1 MSALIA
7 ESPRPTQ
14 FRSMSGQMRILQTLS
29 SLTSVVTL
37 ARLEDFTDQLS
48 AAFLHLSEQSA
59 RPVEAQHALNSF
71 SLLRI
76 EAGRLQHSIK
86 SRLHDLL
93 DAELHRIGSNAGTFN
108 SGRTQHAGN
117 AVRADQAGATADLS
131 LVSFEEMENKVLLN
145 NFTQALEKDVADPL
159 GALNLRLAW
168 LLEREDFPTSA
179 NPFRPEV
186 FVQAVYQAWCEIDE
200 EPASRQVLLRM
211 LGPELFLPLA
221 SILHQLNEALVERN
235 ILPDLADAWRRR
247 KVESRPS
254 TPHRDIK
261 PDRGAQYGKLRN
273 WLLSRVGSTAKLNGA
288 DAADNSG
295 GEASPDNLN
304 LPDLFATDDLGG
316 WSTNTISVQVAPRLF
331 GHLNALQAQTEQL
344 AAMASAGGK
353 VPQVPKSAELL
364 RRVPARMPPG
374 TLTQVDQN
382 TIELLARIFDFTF
395 AQPQIP
401 DEMKTLLGQLQ
412 IPLLKAALLDKKM
425 FVNDDH
431 PARVLMDR
439 LAQSSLGW
447 QPEKGKDDP
456 LFKMVEEIVGS
467 VQKDI
472 DAQMRLF
479 SDAAAR
485 LDSFMVEEDKR
496 AQERLAEPI
505 ATADREERL
514 ARAKEHADKTIAT
527 RVDSGEVAGFV
538 QNFLELHW
546 SRIIALGFS
555 ARHKRPD
562 VLEKAVAAMDDLIWS
577 LRPKNSPEE
586 RKELIT
592 RLPAIL
598 SMVNA
603 WLNVI
608 KWEGPERVAFF
619 SELAQ
624 RHASIV
630 RTAAELPRHRVEE
643 AVNVAMRAVE
653 RGMSRKRKPA
663 SSGVRDEFTRCV
675 ESMHVNEWLRFVRED
690 GRPAS
695 FRLVWISP
703 HRSRFIFARRSG
715 ATPFT
720 LSSQEF
726 AASLRDGK
734 ATVLEQESVTERA
747 LSEALQD

>member
-7 ESPRPTQ
+7 EIHRPTQ

-37 ARLEDFTDQLS
+37 ARVEDFTDQLS

-59 RPVEAQHALNSF
+59 RPVEAQHALNAF

-76 EAGRLQHSIK
+76 EAGRLQQSIK
-86 SRLHDLL
+86 LHLHDLL
-93 DAELHRIGSNAGTFN
+93 SVELARIGN
-108 SGRTQHAGN
+108 SGGPLDADRAHRAEN
-117 AVRADQAGATADLS
+117 AEQAHFAADLS

-159 GALNLRLAW
+159 GALNLRLGW
-168 LLEREDFPTSA
+168 LLQREDFSTST
-179 NPFRPEV
+179 NPFRPGV

-200 EPASRQVLLRM
+200 VPASRQVLLRM
-211 LGPELFLPLA
+211 LGPELFLPLM
-221 SILHQLNEALVERN
+221 SILQQLNEALVERN
-235 ILPDLADAWRRR
+235 VLPDLSDAWRRR
-247 KVESRPS
+247 KLEGKSSPPSRD
-254 TPHRDIK
+254 RK
-261 PDRGAQYGKLRN
+261 PDGGTQYGKLRN
-273 WLLSRVGSTAKLNGA
+273 WLLSRVATAGNPNGA
-288 DAADNSG
+288 GAQGKSG
-295 GEASPDNLN
+295 EEATADNLN
-304 LPDLFATDDLGG
+304 LPDLFATDEQGG
-316 WSTNTISVQVAPRLF
+316 WSVNTISLQVAPRLF
-331 GHLNALQAQTEQL
+331 GHLNALQAQTDQL
-344 AAMASAGGK
+344 AAMAGAGGK
-353 VPQVPKSAELL
+353 VPPVPKSAELL
-364 RRVPARMPPG
+364 RRIPARMPPG

-382 TIELLARIFDFTF
+382 TIELLARMFDFTF
-395 AQPQIP
+395 GQPQIP
-401 DEMKTLLGQLQ
+401 DEMKLLLGQLQ
-412 IPLLKAALLDKKM
+412 IPLLKAALLDKKL
-425 FVNDDH
+425 FTDDDH

-439 LAQSSLGW
+439 LAQSSIGW
-447 QPEKGKDDP
+447 QPEQGREDP
-456 LFKMVEEIVGS
+456 LFKVVEEIVGS
-467 VQKDI
+467 VQKDF
-472 DAQMRLF
+472 DAQMSEF

-485 LDSFMVEEDKR
+485 LDAFMVEEDKR
-496 AQERLAEPI
+496 AQDRLAEPI
-505 ATADREERL
+505 ASADREERL
-514 ARAKEHADKTIAT
+514 ARAREHADKIIAT

-586 RKELIT
+586 RKELIM

-608 KWEGPERVAFF
+608 KWEGPERIAFF
-619 SELAQ
+619 SELAL

-653 RGMSRKRKPA
+653 RGMSRKRKPVT
-663 SSGVRDEFTRCV
+663 SSVRDEFTRCA
-675 ESMHVNEWLRFVRED
+675 ESMQINEWLRFIRED

-695 FRLVWISP
+695 FRLVWVSP

-720 LSSQEF
+720 LSSHEF
-726 AASLRDGK
+726 AAALRDGK
-734 ATVLEQESVTERA
+734 AVVLERESVTERA
-747 LSEALQD
+747 LTQALQD